1 MPEQAEGQHVH
12 ASGGHAGA
20 VGHASVLR
28 DGAHE
33 QAQARVVEQD
43 PDQRHH
49 GQREADDDQAVVA
62 EHQSA
67 QHRDA
72 ARHPARI
79 ADLHVLR
86 AEQAAHALHQHQA
99 DAPGRQQR
107 FQGPAVEPADHGA
120 FQRHAHQR
128 RDQEGQRQ
136 RRRHVPIQPA
146 RQPGAEQRLH
156 HIGNVGADHQQ
167 LAMRHIDHAHQ
178 PEGDGQPQRRQQQHA
193 AQAQAVEEIACP
205 FDGGQAAVDAAQR
218 VGGGL
223 AHAGVGFGIGA
234 VALLHQGRQ
243 HGTERGVVTAAQQ
256 FHGMTP
262 RGRIG
267 ALQFQPG
274 LRDLQR
280 GAHGRVAFRGQRL
293 RDQGQPRGIVG
304 LLQAARGEP
313 RAGIGRVQLRAGQRC
328 LDGAAQAVV
337 DADGRGSRRQ
347 VQRGAAGRVGGAGAI
362 TDQHAAVRRRVELV
376 GAQARS
382 TAAPSPPGAPSAA
395 IARSLASVSSPASGA
410 SRSGRRRPPPRAA
423 PARPGTGQAG
433 DDAGSVRSQRCA

>member
-1 MPEQAEGQHVH
+1 
-12 ASGGHAGA
+12 
-20 VGHASVLR
+20 
-28 DGAHE
+28 
-33 QAQARVVEQD
+33 
-43 PDQRHH
+43 
-49 GQREADDDQAVVA
+49 
-62 EHQSA
+62 
-67 QHRDA
+67 
-72 ARHPARI
+72 
-79 ADLHVLR
+79 
-86 AEQAAHALHQHQA
+86 
-99 DAPGRQQR
+99 
-107 FQGPAVEPADHGA
+107 
-120 FQRHAHQR
+120 
-128 RDQEGQRQ
+128 
-136 RRRHVPIQPA
+136 
-146 RQPGAEQRLH
+146 
-156 HIGNVGADHQQ
+156 
-167 LAMRHIDHAHQ
+167 MRHIDHAHQ

-304 LLQAARGEP
+304 LLQAARGGEP

-376 GAQARS
+376 GAQGPQHSRAIAAGQRAQRGDRTQPGVGIVARQRRQQS
-382 TAAPSPPGAPSAA
+382 WPTPAAATGSPPGQEQE
-395 IARSLASVSSPASGA
+395 A
-410 SRSGRRRPPPRAA
+410 SRRRRR
-423 PARPGTGQAG
+423 
-433 DDAGSVRSQRCA
+433 